1 MAQDSTSTAGNTAR
15 TAGKLPVTTLAAR
28 TAEARRKLVTMFRSD
43 IGRQVTLDLIGVSAP
58 TEGHLRFAHVA
69 QHAHADTLAEATLF
83 LADSA
88 MVDLIDTSA
97 PSMPDQELQAT
108 DTITP
113 QGFCYFADLLPDR
126 SGTLPLIPIRGFSWS
141 HLDAGHP
148 LAGEDHE
155 HPYVLLT
162 FYVPVRETL
171 IARGFISEDD
181 PTPANAPALI
191 ANSTVMWRYDSL
203 IGEVFG
209 HVPPSEAF
217 TPGFYQRVAAAFWT
231 LVQQPGITSTSH
243 AAPGQPT
250 DQRRARR
257 SGITNPTAPVSVVT
271 LHRPPPPDG
280 TRSQPSGGEE
290 GRKMKVRSATR
301 GHWRRQYYASIESHR
316 HIWIEPFWRGPEG
329 GRIQGAERV
338 FLARGDRTQ

>member
-1 MAQDSTSTAGNTAR
+1 MPHSR
-15 TAGKLPVTTLAAR
+15 TPVTALATR
-28 TAEARRKLVTMFRSD
+28 TAEARRKLVTMFRSE
-43 IGRQVTLDLIGVSAP
+43 IGRQVTLDLIGVTTPSA
-58 TEGHLRFAHVA
+58 GHLRFATVA
-69 QHAHADTLAEATLF
+69 QHAHADSLAEATLF

-108 DTITP
+108 DIISP
-113 QGFCYFADLLPDR
+113 FGFCYFADLLPDR
-126 SGTLPLIPIRGFSWS
+126 SGTLPLIPIRAFSWA
-141 HLDAGHP
+141 HLDPGHP
-148 LAGEDHE
+148 LAGEDVE

-171 IARGFISEDD
+171 IARKMIGPNDEA
-181 PTPANAPALI
+181 PANAPSLI

-209 HVPPSEAF
+209 HVPPSAAF

-231 LVQQPGITSTSH
+231 LTQQPGITSTSH
-243 AAPGQPT
+243 EAPGQPT

-271 LHRPPPPDG
+271 LHRPPVPDG
-280 TRSQPSGGEE
+280 SGSTPIAGEQ
-290 GRKMKVRSATR
+290 GRKMTVRSATR
-301 GHWRRQYYASIESHR
+301 GHWRRQWYPSVESHR
-316 HIWIEPFWRGPEG
+316 HIWIDPFWRGP
-329 GRIQGAERV
+329 QGAPVQGGERV
-338 FLARGDRTQ
+338 FLARGERDR

>member
-1 MAQDSTSTAGNTAR
+1 MTDR
-15 TAGKLPVTTLAAR
+15 TPVTALAAR

-43 IGRQVTLDLIGVSAP
+43 IGHQVTLDLIGVAVP
-58 TEGHLRFAHVA
+58 AEGHRRFAHVA
-69 QHAHADTLAEATLF
+69 QHAHADSLAEATLF

-108 DTITP
+108 DIIAP
-113 QGFCYFADLLPDR
+113 AGFCYFADLLPDR
-126 SGTLPLIPIRGFSWS
+126 SGTLPLIPIRAFSWT

-148 LAGEDHE
+148 LAGEDTE

-162 FYVPVRETL
+162 FYVPTREAL
-171 IARGFISEDD
+171 LARKMIGPDD
-181 PTPANAPALI
+181 PTPANAPALV

-209 HVPPSEAF
+209 HVPPSTAF

-231 LVQQPGITSTSH
+231 LAQQPGITSTSH

-257 SGITNPTAPVSVVT
+257 SGITNPTAPVSVVS
-271 LHRPPPPDG
+271 LHRPPSPDG
-280 TRSQPSGGEE
+280 TGTARIRGGES
-290 GRKMKVRSATR
+290 GRKMKVRAAVR
-301 GHWRRQYYASIESHR
+301 GHWRRQWYSSIESHR
-316 HIWIEPFWRGPEG
+316 HIWIDPFWRGPEG
-329 GRIQGAERV
+329 APVRGAERV
-338 FLARGDRTQ
+338 FLARGPRT